1 MPLRGELK
9 MAAERLIAF
18 GSEIWLAEGPVVTS
32 LGFPTPTRMAIIRLA
47 DGGLFL
53 WSPIQLTAGLQAT
66 VEVLGTVRY
75 LVSPSKQHHQFLAEW
90 KAAYPWARMYA
101 SPGLTQHRRDLVFDE
116 KLQDRAPQAWAAD
129 LDQILVH
136 GSFAM
141 TEAAFFH
148 RASKTALICDLI
160 QHLPPGKGLRGW
172 LSKRRG
178 VVEQATTPL
187 DYRATFTHRK
197 AIRNAVKHI
206 LAWNAERVIIA
217 HGEPV
222 EHAAGAFLQS
232 ALAWAHAEK

>member
-1 MPLRGELK
+1 L
-9 MAAERLIAF
+9 AVERLIAF
-18 GSEIWLAEGPVVTS
+18 GPEIWLAEGPVVTS
-32 LGFPTPTRMAIIRLA
+32 LGFPYPTRMAIIRLA

-53 WSPIQLTAGLQAT
+53 WSPVRLTAGLQAT

-75 LVSPSKQHHQFLAEW
+75 LVSPSKQHHQFMAEW
-90 KAAYPWARMYA
+90 KTAYPWARMYA
-101 SPGLTQHRRDLVFDE
+101 SPGLTQQRRDLAFDE

-160 QHLPPGKGLRGW
+160 QHLPPATGLRGW
-172 LSKRRG
+172 LLKRRG

-206 LAWNAERVIIA
+206 LGWNAERVVIA

-222 EHAAGAFLQS
+222 EQDAGAFLRQ
-232 ALAWAHAEK
+232 ALAWVQAEK